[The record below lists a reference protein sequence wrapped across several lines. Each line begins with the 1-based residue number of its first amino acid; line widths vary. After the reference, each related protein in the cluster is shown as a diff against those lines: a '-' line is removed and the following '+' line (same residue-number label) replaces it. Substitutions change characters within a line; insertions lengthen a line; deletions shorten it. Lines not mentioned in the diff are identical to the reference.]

1 MRFELKLQSG
11 CAFDLD
17 LVGLLVGLSDFFYR
31 ARLEIEAR
39 LTFSDVNFGLTIVK
53 MAGFSD
59 ACDL

>member
-11 CAFDLD
+11 CALDLD
-17 LVGLLVGLSDFFYR
+17 LVGLSDACYR

-39 LTFSDVNFGLTIVK
+39 LTFSDVNFGVAIVK